1 MTNLNGSESSWQ
13 NYLTRERVLVGT
25 PLLVGALIGAGLFAL
40 AGLPHWLESGE
51 RTRRIS
57 ELKVQEQSLPL
68 IAARVQQEQQ
78 KLVAAKQQQ
87 DLVVNLVA
95 GRGEI
100 ETFLTQL
107 SRTATATGVVI
118 ERYEPASAAPGVTDP
133 PNQETKNQDR
143 GADNE
148 AKAPP
153 DMKGYEK
160 TAVLLQVSGPY
171 EGVLQFLRSMEE
183 LELLVQPSDLELM
196 AVEGAA
202 STEDQPVTI
211 GPPPTRLK
219 LRLTFFDVL
228 SNPGA
233 EAGSKW
239 EAPGQLDQ
247 GEAHSQ
253 KSPS

>member
-1 MTNLNGSESSWQ
+1 MTNLNGNGRSWQ
-13 NYLTRERVLVGT
+13 TYLTRERVLVGT

-68 IAARVQQEQQ
+68 IAARVKQEQQ

-95 GRGEI
+95 GRGQI

-118 ERYEPASAAPGVTDP
+118 ERYEPASAALGVTDP
-133 PNQETKNQDR
+133 PEQGANNQNEQDQDK
-143 GADNE
+143 AQ
-148 AKAPP
+148 APP

-171 EGVLQFLRSMEE
+171 EGVLQFLRAMEQ
-183 LELLVQPSDLELM
+183 LELLVQPSDLELK
-196 AVEGAA
+196 AVPPETSADEA
-202 STEDQPVTI
+202 PA
-211 GPPPTRLK
+211 GPPLTELK
-219 LRLTFFDVL
+219 LRLSFFDKLL
-228 SNPGA
+228 SNPA
-233 EAGSKW
+233 ESSLGTNS
-239 EAPGQLDQ
+239 E
-247 GEAHSQ
+247 E
-253 KSPS
+253 SPPS

>member
-1 MTNLNGSESSWQ
+1 MTNLNSSESSWK

-68 IAARVQQEQQ
+68 IAARVKQEQQ

-95 GRGEI
+95 GRGQI

-107 SRTATATGVVI
+107 SRTAMETGVVI
-118 ERYEPASAAPGVTDP
+118 ERYEPASAALGVTDP
-133 PNQETKNQDR
+133 REQGANNQNEQDEDK
-143 GADNE
+143 AQ
-148 AKAPP
+148 APP

-171 EGVLQFLRSMEE
+171 EGVLQFLRAMEH
-183 LELLVQPSDLELM
+183 LELLVQPSDLELN
-196 AVEGAA
+196 AVPLETNADGV
-202 STEDQPVTI
+202 PV
-211 GPPPTRLK
+211 GPPLTELK
-219 LRLTFFDVL
+219 LRLSFFDKTPDGDKDETKPMESV
-228 SNPGA
+228 PQ
-233 EAGSKW
+233 AGVR
-239 EAPGQLDQ
+239 AP
-247 GEAHSQ
+247 S
-253 KSPS
+253 

>member
-1 MTNLNGSESSWQ
+1 MTNLNGSESSWK

-25 PLLVGALIGAGLFAL
+25 PLLVGVLIGAGLFAL

-57 ELKVQEQSLPL
+57 ELKVQEESLPL
-68 IAARVQQEQQ
+68 IAARVQQQQQ

-95 GRGEI
+95 GRGQI

-118 ERYEPASAAPGVTDP
+118 ERYEPASVAPGVTDP
-133 PNQETKNQDR
+133 PEQGANNQNEQDQDK
-143 GADNE
+143 AP
-148 AKAPP
+148 APP

-171 EGVLQFLRSMEE
+171 EGVLQFLRAMEQ
-183 LELLVQPSDLELM
+183 LELLVQPSDLELK
-196 AVEGAA
+196 AVPPEAKAEGLPAGPA
-202 STEDQPVTI
+202 RTE
-211 GPPPTRLK
+211 LK
-219 LRLTFFDVL
+219 LRLSFFDKTT
-228 SNPGA
+228 
-233 EAGSKW
+233 AGDQDANKPVESDPQSRVR
-239 EAPGQLDQ
+239 AP
-247 GEAHSQ
+247 S
-253 KSPS
+253 

>member
-1 MTNLNGSESSWQ
+1 VTNLNGSESSWK

-25 PLLVGALIGAGLFAL
+25 PILVGALIGAGLFAL

-57 ELKVQEQSLPL
+57 ALKVQEQSLPL

-78 KLVAAKQQQ
+78 KLVSAKQQQ

-95 GRGEI
+95 GRGQI

-133 PNQETKNQDR
+133 PEQTE
-143 GADNE
+143 GE
-148 AKAPP
+148 AQAPP

-160 TAVLLQVSGPY
+160 TAVLLQISGPY
-171 EGVLQFLRSMEE
+171 EGVLQFLRAMEQ
-183 LELLVQPSDLELM
+183 LELLVQPSDLELK
-196 AVEGAA
+196 AVPPETNADEA
-202 STEDQPVTI
+202 PA
-211 GPPPTRLK
+211 GPPLTELK
-219 LRLTFFDVL
+219 LRLSFFDKKTDGDRDAKEPVE
-228 SNPGA
+228 S
-233 EAGSKW
+233 GSQARVR
-239 EAPGQLDQ
+239 AP
-247 GEAHSQ
+247 S
-253 KSPS
+253 